1 MSLSNKLTLDKVDVK
16 GKRVVM
22 RWALIIAWQLAS
34 AGTVAANR
42 KWDYWWASPK
52 CRVCSSCGGRLFGA
66 HTQWCEGIKVM
77 AKWCLSRFSPTG
89 RRQEVNSS
97 VVTFSFHVTC
107 LCGDAA
113 WMDGWNHWHPSQ
125 SCKIHQHPSNNN
137 EFVSLK
143 TWKLMMNVIEVFR
156 FQLRPQRR
164 F

>member
-89 RRQEVNSS
+89 RRQEVSSS

-107 LCGDAA
+107 LCGDTA
-113 WMDGWNHWHPSQ
+113 WMDGTTGIRVSPVKYISIPLIIMSLSVKNL
-125 SCKIHQHPSNNN
+125 KIDD
-137 EFVSLK
+137 EC
-143 TWKLMMNVIEVFR
+143 
-156 FQLRPQRR
+156 
-164 F
+164 

>member
-52 CRVCSSCGGRLFGA
+52 CRVCSSRGGRLFGA
-66 HTQWCEGIKVM
+66 HTQWCEGIKVI

-113 WMDGWNHWHPSQ
+113 WMDGTTGIRVSPVKYISIPLIIMSLSVKNL
-125 SCKIHQHPSNNN
+125 KIDD
-137 EFVSLK
+137 EC
-143 TWKLMMNVIEVFR
+143 
-156 FQLRPQRR
+156 
-164 F
+164 

>member
-89 RRQEVNSS
+89 RRKEVNSS

-113 WMDGWNHWHPSQ
+113 WMDGTTGIRVSPVKYTSIPLIIM
-125 SCKIHQHPSNNN
+125 S
-137 EFVSLK
+137 FSLK

>member
-22 RWALIIAWQLAS
+22 RWAWQLAS

-52 CRVCSSCGGRLFGA
+52 CRVCSSGGGRLFGA
-66 HTQWCEGIKVM
+66 HAQWCEGIKVM

-89 RRQEVNSS
+89 RRQEVSSS

-107 LCGDAA
+107 LCGDTA
-113 WMDGWNHWHPSQ
+113 WMDGNTGIRVSPVKYISIPLIIM
-125 SCKIHQHPSNNN
+125 SLSVKNLKIDD
-137 EFVSLK
+137 EC
-143 TWKLMMNVIEVFR
+143 
-156 FQLRPQRR
+156 
-164 F
+164 

>member
-34 AGTVAANR
+34 AGNVAANR

-107 LCGDAA
+107 LCGGAA
-113 WMDGWNHWHPSQ
+113 WMYGTTGIRVSPVKYTSIPLIIMSLSVKNL
-125 SCKIHQHPSNNN
+125 KIDD
-137 EFVSLK
+137 EC
-143 TWKLMMNVIEVFR
+143 
-156 FQLRPQRR
+156 
-164 F
+164 

>member
-113 WMDGWNHWHPSQ
+113 WMDGTTGIRVSPVKYTSIPLIIM
-125 SCKIHQHPSNNN
+125 S
-137 EFVSLK
+137 FSLK